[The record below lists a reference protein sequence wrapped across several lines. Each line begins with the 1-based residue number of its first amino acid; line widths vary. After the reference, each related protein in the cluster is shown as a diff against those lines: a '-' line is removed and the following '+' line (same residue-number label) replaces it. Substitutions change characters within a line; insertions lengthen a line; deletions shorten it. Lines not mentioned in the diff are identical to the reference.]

1 MLDINYKN
9 VLSIG
14 DQLFPELELRP
25 FLINLPLNKN
35 ENTRDGIKKKIYRSF
50 SYKIEEYR
58 KELNI
63 FMNEDN
69 VFNLIFDNIESLDEN
84 ILRGFSQIIDLNDKD
99 SNTVEDVIRL
109 LNDPNICGFIFI
121 IAKPIHIEEPGKTL
135 NFKPILGAVIELVD
149 DNERAIRMMFCKR
162 RFPYSIS
169 EMLIRLS
176 IGRVFIHALKWNYD
190 DGNKKRKSSNKLV
203 SILDEHIQ
211 FFPIPAYN
219 ILIKEMNMSPHWEL
233 STKKIAHSDSFKA
246 KCPCYKFSKL
256 EESRK
261 FWGISESRY
270 ISTIKSNPQIF
281 GSLINL
287 SDFSNCD
294 LFKHV
299 QNNLKHNEIISN
311 ESSSSISNIDL
322 PSSSISKK
330 RRVT

>member
-1 MLDINYKN
+1 MLDINYRN

-25 FLINLPLNKN
+25 FLLNLPLNKN

-63 FMNEDN
+63 FKNEDN

-84 ILRGFSQIIDLNDKD
+84 LLKSFSHKLDLNDKD
-99 SNTVEDVIRL
+99 SKVVEEVIGL

-121 IAKPIHIEEPGKTL
+121 IAKPINGVGPGKTL
-135 NFKPILGAVIELVD
+135 NFKPVLGAVIELVD

-162 RFPYSIS
+162 RLPYSIS

-176 IGRVFIHALKWNYD
+176 IGRVFIHALKWSYD
-190 DGNKKRKSSNKLV
+190 NGDKKRKNSGKLV

-219 ILIKEMNMSPHWEL
+219 ILVNEMNMSPHWEL
-233 STKKIAHSDSFKA
+233 PSKKIAHSDSFKA
-246 KCPCYKFSKL
+246 KCPCYKFSKS
-256 EESRK
+256 EDSRK

-270 ISTIKSNPQIF
+270 ISTIKSNPEIF

-287 SDFSNCD
+287 SDFSNCNF
-294 LFKHV
+294 FKPL
-299 QNNLKHNEIISN
+299 QNSPKYSEKLSN
-311 ESSSSISNIDL
+311 GSSSLSSNIGS
-322 PSSSISKK
+322 PSSSTHKK
-330 RRVT
+330 RRTA